1 MRRTSIVLTVVFL
14 ASALVAAQAPS
25 QTPPP
30 ATPPAASSSTSTV
43 PQASPTHAA
52 AAEEL
57 LQVMKMEQAT
67 KQSADVMF
75 ETQLKQNPQLV
86 QFKDIIQEF
95 MTKYLGW
102 QELKPEYVKLYT
114 DLYTE
119 PEIRQMIQFYG
130 TPLGQKMQATMPQLM
145 ARSVEISQ
153 KRLQDHMPE
162 LQGKIME
169 RVQSQQKQQQPQQPQ
184 PGAAPQGGQP
194 GQSQPAPQGQSP
206 QGQPS
211 QPAPAP
217 PPSTPPPQ
225 P

>member
-1 MRRTSIVLTVVFL
+1 MRRISIFLVVVFF
-14 ASALVAAQAPS
+14 AAAVYAAQAPS
-25 QTPPP
+25 QAPQP
-30 ATPPAASSSTSTV
+30 ATPPAAPSPAPSV
-43 PQASPTHAA
+43 PQASPTHTA

-57 LQVMKMEQAT
+57 LTVMKMEQAT

-75 ETQLKQNPQLV
+75 EAQLRQNPQLV

-102 QELKPEYVKLYT
+102 QELKSDYIRLYT

-119 PEIRQMIQFYG
+119 PEIREMIQFYG

-145 ARSVEISQ
+145 ARSAEISQ
-153 KRLQDHMPE
+153 RRLQEHMPE

-169 RVQSQQKQQQPQQPQ
+169 RVQSQQKQQQPQ

-194 GQSQPAPQGQSP
+194 GQGQPAPQGQAP
-206 QGQPS
+206 QGQPG
-211 QPAPAP
+211 QPTPA
-217 PPSTPPPQ
+217 PSTPPKQ